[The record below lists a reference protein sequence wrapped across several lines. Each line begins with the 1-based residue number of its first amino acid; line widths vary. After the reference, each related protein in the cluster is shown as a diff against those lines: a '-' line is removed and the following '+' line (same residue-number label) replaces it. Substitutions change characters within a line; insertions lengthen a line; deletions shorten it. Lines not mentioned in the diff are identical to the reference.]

1 MTALP
6 FIEQLKVLNVQT
18 GTYQMPF
25 YRPPVEGLS
34 LSVKR
39 SGNVRIFSRNR
50 RFWNRNKKY
59 INTFHLKYRLK
70 NTDKVS
76 VSIPKYNYV
85 YLNCL

>member
-39 SGNVRIFSRNR
+39 SGNVRIFSRN
-50 RFWNRNKKY
+50 
-59 INTFHLKYRLK
+59 
-70 NTDKVS
+70 
-76 VSIPKYNYV
+76 
-85 YLNCL
+85 